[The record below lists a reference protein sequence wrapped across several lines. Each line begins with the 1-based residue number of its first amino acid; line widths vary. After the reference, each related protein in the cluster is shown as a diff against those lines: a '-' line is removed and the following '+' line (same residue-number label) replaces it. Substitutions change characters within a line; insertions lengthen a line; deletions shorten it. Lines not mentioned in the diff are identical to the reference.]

1 MINDPVDA
9 LGNTFIFYSIL
20 SKDNGLTAFLCSK
33 GANLQIRNKAGV
45 CPNDLLQLMEY
56 NNWSGLVDHSESLFM
71 QCLKG
76 QSETV
81 KEKLGDADPEVGQ
94 EPYKPIVGAIYS
106 GNEQIVRM
114 LIDKGVDINQKIC
127 GKSLLKIAALLLRRN
142 IVVLL
147 LQRGAT
153 VDSDPEIW
161 LRDGVLNLKKRAIK
175 SNLWL
180 GFKKEEI
187 ILDPIENAHVDQI
200 LSILSS
206 SRNTIKSI
214 TETRPAS
221 FNYTLQEY
229 FDLEIMVNATV
240 GCCTKLDKI
249 WISMLQSTI
258 NLARAV
264 IENRKHHFAPLTL
277 VIMNRYSEL
286 SQAIE
291 NHLNVTLY
299 SSLTIRNLKISQM

>member
-20 SKDNGLTAFLCSK
+20 SNDNGLTAFLCSK
-33 GANLQIRNKAGV
+33 GANLKIKNRAGV

-56 NNWSGLVDHSESLFM
+56 NNWSNLVDQSESLFM
-71 QCLKG
+71 HCLKG
-76 QSETV
+76 HSETV
-81 KEKLGDADPEVGQ
+81 KEQLEDADPELGK

-114 LIDKGVDINQKIC
+114 LIDKGIDINQKIC

-153 VDSDPEIW
+153 VDTDPEIW
-161 LRDGVLNLKKRAIK
+161 LRHEVLDLKKRSMK

-180 GFKKEEI
+180 GVKREEI
-187 ILDPIENAHVDQI
+187 ILDPIENAYVDQI

-206 SRNTIKSI
+206 SRDTFKSI
-214 TETRPAS
+214 TESRPAS
-221 FNYTLQEY
+221 FNCTLQEY

-286 SQAIE
+286 SQIIE
-291 NHLNVTLY
+291 KHLIVLLY
-299 SSLTIRNLKISQM
+299 N